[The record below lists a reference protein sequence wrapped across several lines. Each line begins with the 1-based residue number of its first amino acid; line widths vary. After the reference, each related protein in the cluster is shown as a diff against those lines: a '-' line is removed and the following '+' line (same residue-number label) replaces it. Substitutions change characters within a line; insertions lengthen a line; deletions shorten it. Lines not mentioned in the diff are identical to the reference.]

1 METWI
6 ILAAFVA
13 PIAFSLINFFDK
25 FLIDKVSTPK
35 SLFAF
40 SGLFTFIIALI
51 VFIYANATGKFIS
64 IPTADILILLLSGA
78 MQLSWVYLYLKA
90 LNVKDSEVSSVIPW
104 FEFVGVF
111 TFFLAYFIL
120 GETLSRDN
128 LLSIGMIIFGGI
140 LLSIDFTQ
148 KFRFRKESFYM
159 LCASFIISLG
169 FVLFKESTPGST
181 EFVTSVFWAQIGMG
195 ITGLLVVVFFKS
207 FRIELLD
214 MLQKNGKTVWNI
226 NILSEVLNGIGLLA
240 VGYALLQT
248 EAAKVTAFGSTQSF
262 YVLLFGVLGSFL
274 FPKFIQESHTIR
286 SVIPKILAIG
296 LIVAGGFMLQ
306 WN

>member
-25 FLIDKVSTPK
+25 FLIDKISTPK

-40 SGLFTFIIALI
+40 SGLFTFVIALI
-51 VFIYANATGKFIS
+51 VFVYAKTTGKFIS
-64 IPTADILILLLSGA
+64 IPAEDIFILILSGV

-90 LNVKDSEVSSVIPW
+90 LSVDESEVSSVIPW

-120 GETLSRDN
+120 GETLTANN
-128 LLSIGMIIFGGI
+128 LVNIGMIIFGGI
-140 LLSIDFTQ
+140 LLSVDFSQ

-159 LCASFIISLG
+159 LCASFIIALS
-169 FVLFKESTPGST
+169 FILFKESTPGSS
-181 EFVTSVFWAQIGMG
+181 EFVTSAFWAQIGMG
-195 ITGLLVVVFFKS
+195 LTGLFVVIFFKS
-207 FRIELLD
+207 FRTELIE
-214 MLQKNGKTVWNI
+214 MIQKNGKKVLRI
-226 NILSEVLNGIGLLA
+226 NILNEVLNGIGLLA
-240 VGYALLQT
+240 VGYAVLQT
-248 EAAKVTAFGSTQSF
+248 EAAKVMAFGSTQSF
-262 YVLLFGVLGSFL
+262 YVLLFGIIGSVL
-274 FPKFIQESHTIR
+274 FPKYIQENHTIK
-286 SVIPKILAIG
+286 SVIPKVIAIAFMV
-296 LIVAGGFMLQ
+296 IGGFLLQ